1 MKNQNYEN
9 LFNKKK
15 WNSRKGKD
23 SFKIIIIKVHR
34 IYLQRLKSQM
44 LIRIKLLIQIQTISF
59 MNEY

>member
-15 WNSRKGKD
+15 WNNSKGKD
-23 SFKIIIIKVHR
+23 SIKIIIIKVHR
-34 IYLQRLKSQM
+34 IYLQRLKSQT

>member
-15 WNSRKGKD
+15 WSNSKDKD
-23 SFKIIIIKVHR
+23 SIKIIIIKVHR
-34 IYLQRLKSQM
+34 IYLQRLKSQT

>member
-15 WNSRKGKD
+15 WNSSKGKD